1 MIVSKTV
8 YQFEPR
14 VVREKLLLF
23 TRSWPWSVL
32 QIVPTTPDSYEEVV
46 ARCRKRGMV
55 GLHDTDRTFCVIR
68 TAGGDLGGKRPECKV
83 DVFTQPDADRLLAA
97 IADELAQAAVWFHAN
112 KSALCG
118 R

>member
-1 MIVSKTV
+1 MTASKTV

-32 QIVPTTPDSYEEVV
+32 QIVPTTSESYDEVV

-68 TAGGDLGGKRPECKV
+68 TAGGDLGDKRPEYKV
-83 DVFTQPDADRLLAA
+83 DVFTQPYADRQLAA

-112 KSALCG
+112 KSTL
-118 R
+118 

>member
-1 MIVSKTV
+1 MTTSETI

-55 GLHDTDRTFCVIR
+55 GLHGTDRTFCVIR
-68 TAGGDLGGKRPECKV
+68 TAGGDLGGKRPECNV
-83 DVFTQPDADRLLAA
+83 EVFTQPDADRLLAA

-112 KSALCG
+112 KSTL
-118 R
+118 